1 MKIDDKDIDKLLENF
16 SGEDI
21 DIPKN
26 LDGKLNEKLSQIK
39 PKKNHKLLK
48 IASISIIILI
58 GTYTLIPSFRSFA
71 NDVFKYIFGDIG
83 IENAVNNDYKNSNDQ
98 ILKIGNYEIEVENIY
113 VDDLR
118 ISFDAIIKENKTS
131 DKKEEDEVSYSLFVD
146 TNTLEKDYN
155 TDDIS
160 ITNKFEKTDE
170 GDNKINVQ
178 IIGEGI
184 SKILFKDRNNIKL
197 KLELSKNS
205 IGVENEVIG
214 SEYINIE
221 NPNIV
226 NKSKVIQINKLIEKD
241 NLKLSIDKLDISPT
255 MMFLYSSGEI
265 KDIGDIQGLYDFK
278 IVSSNNKVYKEN
290 LSLSGKGDKNE
301 YKQTIVPSIYYD
313 KSNSFRLIA
322 DGVLVR
328 PKYKDI
334 KISLEDS
341 YPKKIEY
348 FGSTMYIEDVKYED
362 GKLKVYIRDN
372 DSVYGQSVCL
382 LDGNN
387 DIGGGMSEYEGK
399 YRIHNF
405 DFEVEKKDSYVFSL
419 QMIMKQKLPIDIKVD
434 I

>member
-1 MKIDDKDIDKLLENF
+1 MEIKLVKKAVKGDFEAYSILVNNLKNDGYKIAYTILREEQSSIDAYLQAVEKGLKGIKNLKEPKYFKTWFLRIVINEVKNILSKQSKTISIDEIEDTQKPVVDNDSKLDLEMALKNIDKETREMIRLKFYMGYKLE
-16 SGEDI
+16 
-21 DIPKN
+21 
-26 LDGKLNEKLSQIK
+26 
-39 PKKNHKLLK
+39 
-48 IASISIIILI
+48 
-58 GTYTLIPSFRSFA
+58 
-71 NDVFKYIFGDIG
+71 
-83 IENAVNNDYKNSNDQ
+83 
-98 ILKIGNYEIEVENIY
+98 
-113 VDDLR
+113 
-118 ISFDAIIKENKTS
+118 
-131 DKKEEDEVSYSLFVD
+131 
-146 TNTLEKDYN
+146 
-155 TDDIS
+155 DIS
-160 ITNKFEKTDE
+160 ITNNFEKTDE
-170 GDNKINVQ
+170 GDNKINAQ
-178 IIGEGI
+178 IIGEGVSNI
-184 SKILFKDRNNIKL
+184 LSKDKNNIKL

-205 IGVENEVIG
+205 IGEENEVIG

-241 NLKLSIDKLDISPT
+241 NLKLSVDKLDISPT

-265 KDIGDIQGLYDFK
+265 KDVGDIQGLYDFK

-301 YKQTIVPSIYYD
+301 YKQTIVPSVYYD

-382 LDGNN
+382 LDGKN
-387 DIGGGMSEYEGK
+387 DIGGGMSEYEDK

-419 QMIMKQKLPIDIKVD
+419 QMIMKQKLSIDINVD
-434 I
+434 M